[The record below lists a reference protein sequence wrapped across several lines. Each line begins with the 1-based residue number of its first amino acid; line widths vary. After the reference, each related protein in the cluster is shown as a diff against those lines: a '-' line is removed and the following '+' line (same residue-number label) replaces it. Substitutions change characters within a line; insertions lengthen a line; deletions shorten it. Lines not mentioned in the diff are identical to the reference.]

1 MMRSISPA
9 PRPGRLAAL
18 LAGCVLVVCSSPLLA
33 DDLSDAQRLSRQG
46 HPALALDKVDAF
58 LVGKP
63 DDAQARFA
71 RALLLIELGRSPEAI
86 EAFSKLIEDYPEL
99 PEPYNNLA
107 VLYAQQRQYDK
118 ARTALEMAIRV
129 QPRYATAYE
138 NLGDV
143 YARLAGQAYD
153 KAIQLEP
160 ARKQTQTKLARLREI
175 GGATAGGLRTAD
187 ETGKTGSPPA
197 VSSAARG
204 PAALPAAPDLDS
216 TLAAA
221 SRADEAAVLKAL
233 EGWANAWSRKD
244 TRAYFAYYS
253 PDFRPPRGLSR
264 KAWETERTRP
274 MHKPGKI
281 SVEVEEVR
289 VSFSGDRATVR
300 FRQNFSSPALK
311 SSVIKTLVF
320 GKSRGRWLIEQERI
334 G

>member
-1 MMRSISPA
+1 MMRSISLA
-9 PRPGRLAAL
+9 PWPGRAAAL
-18 LAGCVLVVCSSPLLA
+18 FAGFFLGCSSPLLLA

-46 HPALALDKVDAF
+46 HPALALEKIDTF
-58 LVGKP
+58 LAGKP

-86 EAFSKLIEDYPEL
+86 EVFSKLIEDYPEL

-129 QPRYATAYE
+129 QPRYATAHE

-143 YARLAGQAYD
+143 YVRLAGQAYD
-153 KAIQLEP
+153 KAIQIDP
-160 ARKQTQTKLARLREI
+160 ARRQTQTKLARLREI
-175 GGATAGGLRTAD
+175 GSAAAGGGLRTAG
-187 ETGKTGSPPA
+187 ETGLAGGPQAAAST
-197 VSSAARG
+197 ARG
-204 PAALPAAPDLDS
+204 PEVDAAAAP
-216 TLAAA
+216 A
-221 SRADEAAVLKAL
+221 SPADESAVLKAL

-253 PDFRPPRGLSR
+253 ADFRPPRGLSR

-289 VSFSGDRATVR
+289 VSFSGDKATVR